1 MRRAYALVKTL
12 PDKAETVAET
22 LRCRPGV
29 KTADVVSGPYDVI
42 ALVEGGQA
50 EDVAKVALSEI
61 TSIEGTKHVETCLVH
76 RTEDELQDDLSIRGN
91 CRCKNL

>member
-29 KTADVVSGPYDVI
+29 KTANVVSGPYDVI
-42 ALVEGGQA
+42 ALIEGA
-50 EDVAKVALSEI
+50 EAKDVARTALAEI
-61 TSIEGTKHVETCLVH
+61 PGIEGTKHVETCLVH
-76 RTEDELQDDLSIRGN
+76 RAEAELQMT
-91 CRCKNL
+91 